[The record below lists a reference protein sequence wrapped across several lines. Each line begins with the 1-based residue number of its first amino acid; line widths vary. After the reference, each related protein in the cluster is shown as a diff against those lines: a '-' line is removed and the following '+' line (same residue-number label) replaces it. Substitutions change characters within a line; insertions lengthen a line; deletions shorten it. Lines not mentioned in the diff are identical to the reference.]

1 MLLHRSC
8 IPSVSFQPRVFR
20 PQSCRQSELTQK
32 GVKHITYRV
41 HKHQVGRNDRPR
53 RVEPLCNLFFTRNTR
68 RVDVVDTGTDLVGV
82 TILLERMQQFH
93 VTLGELDGN
102 DISVKALDRWEDII
116 KVRVAEV
123 RVSLSNIRNTSS
135 GKFERVDSPLQVL
148 IPIGTTQWQLNAK
161 IF

>member
-1 MLLHRSC
+1 M
-8 IPSVSFQPRVFR
+8 
-20 PQSCRQSELTQK
+20 
-32 GVKHITYRV
+32 
-41 HKHQVGRNDRPR
+41 
-53 RVEPLCNLFFTRNTR
+53 
-68 RVDVVDTGTDLVGV
+68 DVVDTGTDLVGV